1 MHGYLTDIF
10 LVAIGTF
17 SKDGTQ
23 IVVSDVQGYFSV
35 FGSGPPPICL
45 KEQFFAKDYDPLTY
59 DHAGWCE
66 DATTQQPPHLLP
78 RQLADSEMTPYPDV
92 LQPAFGG
99 SGSLPRFWY
108 ATHSLSQAGNKKECA
123 RWHRFEELPL
133 PDPGPARAPDR
144 TDATKLSKLEML
156 SSGGYE
162 LGTADRD
169 ASDALSDTTPRR
181 HSRSLGAAP
190 AAATSAASAGRSNVR
205 TIVDLSQSDASAPR
219 ATPVYREDD
228 GGLSDSGTDSEGEA
242 FDHEE
247 EGEDEEDDDEEE
259 EDTDEEEE
267 DEEEEDDEEDY
278 DFGSTRRTRAT
289 RASSR
294 RARSGRGARS
304 TQPAARASGTRVS
317 SRRRAAGRG
326 HSAAKSE
333 DSDYSD
339 EEVQPTR
346 RSTRPRKRA
355 RVALESDEES
365 EDENTVGGAR
375 GSDDDYD
382 DEAEDGQ
389 GEQFDEEGW
398 YETQED
404 DTIQSISAWH
414 GLDEDE
420 LLDMNRRRIR
430 GLSQCKPAIAKKMK
444 LKKGTWL
451 QLSEVVGPGWG
462 DAEDEDVP
470 VVDHASRRRQRAA
483 KAQGGRRA
491 AAAASPRGNNK
502 KQKVGKQVKPTKPNK
517 STKQNGRRGTNS
529 TSAAAKRAEKN
540 PNEMI
545 PRNAYYWL
553 NEHHTF
559 LFRYVPQ
566 VDDEVTY
573 VHALHREYD
582 AGSRV
587 RLMTPPYES
596 IRGLRSAEHC
606 KVTSLEYFLATPPT
620 IIRNYSVQHI

>member
-1 MHGYLTDIF
+1 MHYTG
-10 LVAIGTF
+10 
-17 SKDGTQ
+17 Q
-23 IVVSDVQGYFSV
+23 VVSDVQGYFSV

-99 SGSLPRFWY
+99 SACSLPRFWY
-108 ATHSLSQAGNKKECA
+108 ASHSLSQGGSKTECA
-123 RWHRFEELPL
+123 RWHRFEEVPR

-144 TDATKLSKLEML
+144 TDATKLSKVEML
-156 SSGGYE
+156 TSGGYE
-162 LGTADRD
+162 LGTVDHD
-169 ASDALSDTTPRR
+169 ASDAHSDTTPRR
-181 HSRSLGAAP
+181 NSRSLGAAP
-190 AAATSAASAGRSNVR
+190 VAATSAASAGRSNVR
-205 TIVDLSQSDASAPR
+205 TIVDLSQSDASAP
-219 ATPVYREDD
+219 VYREDD
-228 GGLSDSGTDSEGEA
+228 GVLSDSGTDSEGEA

-247 EGEDEEDDDEEE
+247 EAEDEEEDEEEE
-259 EDTDEEEE
+259 EDTDEE
-267 DEEEEDDEEDY
+267 DEEEDDEEDY

-294 RARSGRGARS
+294 RAPSESRSSRGARRDTRS
-304 TQPAARASGTRVS
+304 ARPAARASGARVS
-317 SRRRAAGRG
+317 SRRRAAAG
-326 HSAAKSE
+326 SE

-365 EDENTVGGAR
+365 EDEDTRSAGGAR
-375 GSDDDYD
+375 GGDDDYD
-382 DEAEDGQ
+382 EEAEDGE

-430 GLSQCKPAIAKKMK
+430 GLSQCKPAIAKKMA

-483 KAQGGRRA
+483 TAQGGGRA
-491 AAAASPRGNNK
+491 AAAASPRGNK
-502 KQKVGKQVKPTKPNK
+502 KKKKAGKQNKAKKPDKPK
-517 STKQNGRRGTNS
+517 KQNGRAGANRAGTAVS
-529 TSAAAKRAEKN
+529 SRAEKN

-545 PRNAYYWL
+545 PRNAFYWL
-553 NEHHTF
+553 NEHYTF

-566 VDDEVTY
+566 VRSPKLTVAFSQSSY
-573 VHALHREYD
+573 I
-582 AGSRV
+582 
-587 RLMTPPYES
+587 LMTC
-596 IRGLRSAEHC
+596 RVVGTR
-606 KVTSLEYFLATPPT
+606 
-620 IIRNYSVQHI
+620 